1 MPAKLAR
8 GVITPNQKYVCLS
21 CRLQSSS
28 LPGGRTRRYQHT
40 SPPENHGSETNQ
52 ESIPKDAEIGK
63 DTVSRSGIGDI
74 IRSFMFESDAKDN
87 ETKGNTRMESVGNNK
102 VYIADWP
109 SLTQPVWPAGS
120 DCG

>member
-28 LPGGRTRRYQHT
+28 LAGGRTRRYQRT
-40 SPPENHGSETNQ
+40 AFPENHGGDINQ
-52 ESIPKDAEIGK
+52 ESIPKDAENGK
-63 DTVSRSGIGDI
+63 DTVSPSGIGDI
-74 IRSFMFESDAKDN
+74 IRSFMFKSDAKDN
-87 ETKGNTRMESVGNNK
+87 ETKDDTRIESVGNNK
-102 VYIADWP
+102 VHIADWP
-109 SLTQPVWPAGS
+109 SFKQPARPAGG